1 MRKNWHPNTQDMLSE
16 WFNFHFFKYLTCLFF
31 VLAIELLFT
40 INPYFTLND
49 APMKKTSL
57 FLIALFCSLSLF
69 GQKNGVGLKFGLSS
83 TQVDFQSDQFLP
95 SEAQLGYHLGVFA
108 RLGGVGFFVQPEV
121 LFTQTSGSF
130 ILELPNQNSSTTYE
144 ANFNRLD
151 VPVMAGFRMFRI
163 FRLMAGPIAT
173 YSINSTLKEVGST
186 FENID
191 FKKATLGYQTGVGID
206 LGNLSVEGKYEGGL
220 SKFTD
225 GIGSY
230 AADNR
235 VNQWVL
241 SVGLKLF

>member
-1 MRKNWHPNTQDMLSE
+1 
-16 WFNFHFFKYLTCLFF
+16 
-31 VLAIELLFT
+31 
-40 INPYFTLND
+40 
-49 APMKKTSL
+49 MKKTSL

-121 LFTQTSGSF
+121 LFTQTSGKF
-130 ILELPNQNSSTTYE
+130 KLELPPVSSISSTQYE
-144 ANFNRLD
+144 AKFNRLD
-151 VPVMAGFRMFRI
+151 VPVMAGFRMFKIIRV
-163 FRLMAGPIAT
+163 MAGPIAT